1 MNFCDKFRTWAVL
14 HAVLMLTWNVF
25 HTYKWSE
32 LKYSCCGS
40 GEHQQQ
46 HKPTWR
52 TTAISEIPARII
64 WRTPLLNQ
72 KISGVAFF
80 SPFFIFFL
88 TFVARIPVFIGEK
101 VSHSDLGSG
110 GGGGAWTPKRPLA
123 IYGTSG
129 WDVPK
134 RIIFFFFVFFCKSF
148 RKSPRWLLSWFYYRK
163 CPRHSVRVFFGGG
176 GVADSVSVFLFLF
189 HRFIE
194 LLSGPHRN
202 GRKRGKKFKWWNEP

>member
-80 SPFFIFFL
+80 SPFFIFFSY
-88 TFVARIPVFIGEK
+88 FRRQNSRFYWWKSAPYRPGVR
-101 VSHSDLGSG
+101 

-134 RIIFFFFVFFCKSF
+134 RIIFFFFVFFVNLF
-148 RKSPRWLLSWFYYRK
+148 E
-163 CPRHSVRVFFGGG
+163 RVHGGCYLGFIIGNVQDIPCEFFLGGG
-176 GVADSVSVFLFLF
+176 GGPIQFPYFYFYSIDSL
-189 HRFIE
+189 
-194 LLSGPHRN
+194 N
-202 GRKRGKKFKWWNEP
+202 Y